1 VRAGI
6 VNDLL
11 NGRRN
16 LSSTTNDDPP
26 GYSRTIKVNPAT
38 CQIVEME
45 NVEYDIGYNAT

>member
-26 GYSRTIKVNPAT
+26 GYSRTIKV
-38 CQIVEME
+38 
-45 NVEYDIGYNAT
+45 EYDIGYNAT